1 MTTYLEPK
9 LPEAG
14 LAGSYISGA
23 WHWPE
28 NGPKPFAG
36 RTVSLDYVRLSAAVP
51 EPSGALL
58 VGLAGCSL
66 LLRRRR

>member
-14 LAGSYISGA
+14 LAGSYINGA

-28 NGPKPFAG
+28 G
-36 RTVSLDYVRLSAAVP
+36 RLTVENPSRRSAD
-51 EPSGALL
+51 
-58 VGLAGCSL
+58 
-66 LLRRRR
+66 LRGRARRG